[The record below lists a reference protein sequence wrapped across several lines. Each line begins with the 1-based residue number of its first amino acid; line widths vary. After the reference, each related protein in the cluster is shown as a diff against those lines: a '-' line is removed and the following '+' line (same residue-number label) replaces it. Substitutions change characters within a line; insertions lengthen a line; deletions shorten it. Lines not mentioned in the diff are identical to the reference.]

1 MVFLIAEWWSPS
13 IFVFFILFYL
23 IYLLF
28 SNPRD
33 ALSVGICKGVQ
44 TSPIIDLAIYLYT
57 YTQIP
62 IIHSATF
69 SSATTTT
76 PFTLAKR
83 VFILLIPRSPL
94 YSPYS
99 YTPPHTLTSSTAS
112 NATPSPWY
120 ITCSISTKVQ
130 RRHFKHTGT
139 MYPCLAFSH
148 NQSSIRSTPSEA
160 SPTLINHVSTITDSF
175 MGDGYFNSFDSE
187 VPRAPPPSLDNDT
200 LLDIHP
206 RKTSFSDVL
215 GMSSACAFPSWP
227 KRPSLLSSDSEGST
241 ASAYLS
247 DEDLL
252 FSSGPVSSSESI
264 IEEESAAQE
273 PAIGAH
279 SLTTEQQIQML
290 RAAAEEEAHRARFLA
305 QVQAHA
311 RAQQALRVA
320 QMAAT
325 EKENTK
331 SKKRR
336 TFSDRKKRATFVRAI
351 SSRS

>member
-1 MVFLIAEWWSPS
+1 
-13 IFVFFILFYL
+13 
-23 IYLLF
+23 
-28 SNPRD
+28 
-33 ALSVGICKGVQ
+33 
-44 TSPIIDLAIYLYT
+44 
-57 YTQIP
+57 
-62 IIHSATF
+62 
-69 SSATTTT
+69 
-76 PFTLAKR
+76 
-83 VFILLIPRSPL
+83 
-94 YSPYS
+94 
-99 YTPPHTLTSSTAS
+99 
-112 NATPSPWY
+112 
-120 ITCSISTKVQ
+120 
-130 RRHFKHTGT
+130 

-160 SPTLINHVSTITDSF
+160 SPTLINHVSAVTDSF
-175 MGDGYFNSFDSE
+175 MGDGFFNSFDSE

-227 KRPSLLSSDSEGST
+227 KRPSLLGSDSEGST
-241 ASAYLS
+241 ATAYLS

-252 FSSGPVSSSESI
+252 FSSGPASSSESA

-273 PAIGAH
+273 PAMGAH
-279 SLTTEQQIQML
+279 SLTTEQQIQMV
-290 RAAAEEEAHRARFLA
+290 RAAVEEEAHRARFLA

-336 TFSDRKKRATFVRAI
+336 TFSDKKRRATFVRTI

>member
-1 MVFLIAEWWSPS
+1 
-13 IFVFFILFYL
+13 
-23 IYLLF
+23 
-28 SNPRD
+28 
-33 ALSVGICKGVQ
+33 
-44 TSPIIDLAIYLYT
+44 
-57 YTQIP
+57 
-62 IIHSATF
+62 
-69 SSATTTT
+69 
-76 PFTLAKR
+76 
-83 VFILLIPRSPL
+83 
-94 YSPYS
+94 
-99 YTPPHTLTSSTAS
+99 
-112 NATPSPWY
+112 
-120 ITCSISTKVQ
+120 
-130 RRHFKHTGT
+130 

-160 SPTLINHVSTITDSF
+160 SPTLINHVSPITDSF

-252 FSSGPVSSSESI
+252 FSSGPASSSESA

-273 PAIGAH
+273 PAMGAH
-279 SLTTEQQIQML
+279 SLTTEQQIQMV
-290 RAAAEEEAHRARFLA
+290 RAAAEEEAHRVRFLA

-320 QMAAT
+320 QMAAA

-336 TFSDRKKRATFVRAI
+336 TFSDRKRRATFARTI

>member
-1 MVFLIAEWWSPS
+1 
-13 IFVFFILFYL
+13 
-23 IYLLF
+23 
-28 SNPRD
+28 
-33 ALSVGICKGVQ
+33 
-44 TSPIIDLAIYLYT
+44 
-57 YTQIP
+57 
-62 IIHSATF
+62 
-69 SSATTTT
+69 
-76 PFTLAKR
+76 
-83 VFILLIPRSPL
+83 
-94 YSPYS
+94 
-99 YTPPHTLTSSTAS
+99 
-112 NATPSPWY
+112 
-120 ITCSISTKVQ
+120 
-130 RRHFKHTGT
+130 

-148 NQSSIRSTPSEA
+148 NRSSIRSTPSEA

-252 FSSGPVSSSESI
+252 FSSGPVSSSESA

-351 SSRS
+351 ASPIDSPIPRIAANDSFCLLSDAEWKAPAPDLSGKDEQSASLWDDRRENMHVHHPVSHPAPWLAGAGCADAGVRTSMADRACRDLLPKTGGLIT

>member
-1 MVFLIAEWWSPS
+1 
-13 IFVFFILFYL
+13 
-23 IYLLF
+23 
-28 SNPRD
+28 
-33 ALSVGICKGVQ
+33 
-44 TSPIIDLAIYLYT
+44 
-57 YTQIP
+57 
-62 IIHSATF
+62 
-69 SSATTTT
+69 
-76 PFTLAKR
+76 
-83 VFILLIPRSPL
+83 
-94 YSPYS
+94 
-99 YTPPHTLTSSTAS
+99 
-112 NATPSPWY
+112 
-120 ITCSISTKVQ
+120 
-130 RRHFKHTGT
+130 

-148 NQSSIRSTPSEA
+148 NRSSIRSTPSEA

-252 FSSGPVSSSESI
+252 FSSGPVSSSESA

-351 SSRS
+351 QLASSGLWCFGMSAASPLHRAIDSPIPRIAANDSFCLLSDAEWKAPAPDLSGKDEQSASLWDDRRENMHVHHPVSHPAPWLAGAGCADAGVRTSMADRACRDLLPKTGGLIT

>member
-1 MVFLIAEWWSPS
+1 
-13 IFVFFILFYL
+13 
-23 IYLLF
+23 
-28 SNPRD
+28 
-33 ALSVGICKGVQ
+33 
-44 TSPIIDLAIYLYT
+44 
-57 YTQIP
+57 
-62 IIHSATF
+62 
-69 SSATTTT
+69 
-76 PFTLAKR
+76 
-83 VFILLIPRSPL
+83 
-94 YSPYS
+94 
-99 YTPPHTLTSSTAS
+99 
-112 NATPSPWY
+112 
-120 ITCSISTKVQ
+120 
-130 RRHFKHTGT
+130 

-148 NQSSIRSTPSEA
+148 NRSSIRSTPSEA

-252 FSSGPVSSSESI
+252 FSSGPVSSSESA

-351 SSRS
+351 ASRS